1 MVTAILPSL
10 TTTPVSQPKTDNHA
24 GAQEELQDESAPPPS
39 GLTIMPPKT
48 PTPAESGAK
57 LAGFVGL
64 FTGLGA
70 LIALFV
76 FLPLP
81 AHFEAAG
88 SSKSNA
94 IALSFFVVGS
104 IAIIVSCLCSIGLRN
119 LPGEEGKKLT
129 AIILRDADKHVSNG
143 ATLRG
148 LKSYPKLL
156 LDAIFLGTKDVNI
169 GLAYVG
175 GFVARA
181 SSVAISLFIPLFV
194 NHHFLETGRCPTNPD
209 GTSSKDECRRA
220 YIVASMLTGV
230 SQLVALLCAPL
241 FGHLAS
247 QYSQSNLP
255 LLVAAASG
263 VAGYAAFGM
272 LRDPD
277 PKGEHGS
284 YGVYFIVALIGIS
297 QIGAIVC
304 SLGLLAQGVQEEDV
318 DGTGLSRDTAE
329 EDAEAAPLI
338 QTDNEHPKLSR
349 RGIKGS
355 VAGIYSLSGG
365 AGILLL
371 TKVGGLLFD
380 KADTG
385 SPFFIMS
392 AFNALLLAIGV
403 ACAIINLHRSP
414 QLAETMDVDPA
425 DDRNA
430 LRGNSS

>member
-10 TTTPVSQPKTDNHA
+10 TTPRAPLTDDNSDTPEDREGSASSSGTTVTISSP
-24 GAQEELQDESAPPPS
+24 ESA
-39 GLTIMPPKT
+39 G
-48 PTPAESGAK
+48 K

-81 AHFEAAG
+81 AYFEKSG
-88 SSKSNA
+88 STKSSA
-94 IALSFFVVGS
+94 VALSFVVVAS
-104 IAIIVSCLCSIGLRN
+104 IAGAVSCICSLGLRD

-129 AIILRDADKHVSNG
+129 AIFLTDADKHTS
-143 ATLRG
+143 TLGNLRA
-148 LKSYPKLL
+148 YPTLL
-156 LDAIFLGTKDVNI
+156 LDAIRLGMKDVNI
-169 GLAYVG
+169 GLAYAG

-194 NHHFLETGRCPTNPD
+194 NHHFLETGRCPSNPD
-209 GTSSKDECRRA
+209 GNSSKESCRRA

-230 SQLVALLCAPL
+230 SQLIALLCAPL
-241 FGHLAS
+241 FGHLTS

-255 LLVAAASG
+255 LLLAAASG
-263 VAGYAAFGM
+263 VAGYASFGM

-277 PKGEHGS
+277 PRGEQGS
-284 YGVYFIVALIGIS
+284 LGVFFIVALIGIS

-304 SLGLLAQGVQEEDV
+304 SLGLLAQGVQDEDDDRPASLVEED
-318 DGTGLSRDTAE
+318 SE
-329 EDAEAAPLI
+329 SAPLMHAVAE
-338 QTDNEHPKLSR
+338 NPKVSR

-392 AFNALLLAIGV
+392 AFNGLLLIVGI
-403 ACAIINLHRSP
+403 ACAVINLRRVSLHE
-414 QLAETMDVDPA
+414 AIEA
-425 DDRNA
+425 DQADN
-430 LRGNSS
+430 GNVVS

>member
-10 TTTPVSQPKTDNHA
+10 TTPKTLPKDGNSD
-24 GAQEELQDESAPPPS
+24 AQEVVQEGSAPSSGTTTKTSSPESA
-39 GLTIMPPKT
+39 G
-48 PTPAESGAK
+48 K

-81 AHFEAAG
+81 AHFEESG
-88 SSKSNA
+88 SSKSSA
-94 IALSFFVVGS
+94 IALSFFVVAS
-104 IAIIVSCLCSIGLRN
+104 IAGVVSCICSFGLRN

-129 AIILRDADKHVSNG
+129 AIFSTDADKYSSNG
-143 ATLRG
+143 ATLTSLRA
-148 LKSYPKLL
+148 YPTLL
-156 LDAIFLGTKDVNI
+156 LDAISLGIEDVNI
-169 GLAYVG
+169 GLAYAG

-181 SSVAISLFIPLFV
+181 SSVAISLFIPLYV
-194 NHHFLETGRCPTNPD
+194 NHHFLETGRCPSIPD
-209 GTSSKDECRRA
+209 GNSSKESCRRA

-241 FGHLAS
+241 FGHLTS

-255 LLVAAASG
+255 LLLAAASG
-263 VAGYAAFGM
+263 VAGYASFGV

-277 PKGEHGS
+277 PKGEQGS
-284 YGVYFIVALIGIS
+284 SGVFFIVALIGIS

-304 SLGLLAQGVQEEDV
+304 SLALLAQGVQEEDV
-318 DGTGLSRDTAE
+318 GRPGSLAE
-329 EDAEAAPLI
+329 GDSESAPLM
-338 QTDNEHPKLSR
+338 QAVDENRKLSR
-349 RGIKGS
+349 RGVKGS

-365 AGILLL
+365 AAILLL

-392 AFNALLLAIGV
+392 AFNGLLLAIGV
-403 ACAIINLHRSP
+403 GCAVINLRRASLHEAIEADQAGNRDGY
-414 QLAETMDVDPA
+414 QET
-425 DDRNA
+425 
-430 LRGNSS
+430 S

>member
-1 MVTAILPSL
+1 MVTAILPSM
-10 TTTPVSQPKTDNHA
+10 TSPKPQPSDDNA
-24 GAQEELQDESAPPPS
+24 GALEGVQHGSAQP
-39 GLTIMPPKT
+39 TIKT
-48 PTPAESGAK
+48 TSPGSAGK

-81 AHFEAAG
+81 AHFEKSG
-88 SSKSNA
+88 SSKSDA
-94 IALSFFVVGS
+94 IALSFFVVAS
-104 IAIIVSCLCSIGLRN
+104 IAGVVSCICSIGLRS
-119 LPGEEGKKLT
+119 LPGEEGKKLA
-129 AIILRDADKHVSNG
+129 AIFSKNADKDVANG
-143 ATLRG
+143 AALRS
-148 LKSYPKLL
+148 LRTYTALL
-156 LDAIFLGTKDVNI
+156 LDAVFLGIKDVNI
-169 GLAYVG
+169 GLAYAG

-194 NHHFLETGRCPTNPD
+194 NHHFLETGRCPSNPD
-209 GTSSKDECRRA
+209 GNSPKESCRRA
-220 YIVASMLTGV
+220 YVVASMLTGV
-230 SQLVALLCAPL
+230 SQLIALLCAPL
-241 FGHLAS
+241 FGYLTS
-247 QYSQSNLP
+247 QYSRSNLP

-263 VAGYAAFGM
+263 VAGYAAFGV

-277 PKGEHGS
+277 PQGEEGS
-284 YGVYFIVALIGIS
+284 AGVYFIVALIGIS

-318 DGTGLSRDTAE
+318 GGAGGLLE
-329 EDAEAAPLI
+329 EDSEAEPLMP
-338 QTDNEHPKLSR
+338 TAVENPKPSR

-392 AFNALLLAIGV
+392 AFNGFLLAVGV
-403 ACAIINLHRSP
+403 VCAVVNLRRGP
-414 QLAETMDVDPA
+414 QPVMDLA
-425 DDRNA
+425 DDQDDVQ
-430 LRGNSS
+430 GNSG

>member
-10 TTTPVSQPKTDNHA
+10 TTPKTLPRDGNSDA
-24 GAQEELQDESAPPPS
+24 REVVQEGSAPSS
-39 GLTIMPPKT
+39 GTTTKT
-48 PTPAESGAK
+48 SSPEPAGK

-81 AHFEAAG
+81 ARFEESG

-94 IALSFFVVGS
+94 IALSFFVVAS
-104 IAIIVSCLCSIGLRN
+104 IAGVVSCICSLGLRD

-129 AIILRDADKHVSNG
+129 AIFSTDADKHSSNG
-143 ATLRG
+143 ATLRS
-148 LKSYPKLL
+148 LRAYHTLL
-156 LDAIFLGTKDVNI
+156 LDAISLGIKDVNI
-169 GLAYVG
+169 GLAYAG

-194 NHHFLETGRCPTNPD
+194 NHHFLETGRCPSNPD
-209 GTSSKDECRRA
+209 GNSSKESCRRA

-241 FGHLAS
+241 FGHLTS

-255 LLVAAASG
+255 LLLAAASG
-263 VAGYAAFGM
+263 VAGYASFGM

-277 PKGEHGS
+277 PKGEQGS
-284 YGVYFIVALIGIS
+284 SGVFFIVALIGIS

-304 SLGLLAQGVQEEDV
+304 SLALLAQGVQEEDV
-318 DGTGLSRDTAE
+318 GRPGSLAE
-329 EDAEAAPLI
+329 EDSESAPLMQAVDQNRKI
-338 QTDNEHPKLSR
+338 SR
-349 RGIKGS
+349 QGIKGS
-355 VAGIYSLSGG
+355 VAGVYSLSGG

-392 AFNALLLAIGV
+392 AFNCLLLAIGV
-403 ACAIINLHRSP
+403 VCAVINLRRASP
-414 QLAETMDVDPA
+414 HEAIEA
-425 DDRNA
+425 DQT
-430 LRGNSS
+430 GNRDGLPGN